1 MGPSFQK
8 FLGWILLFLGI
19 FIILWTLY
27 SSFNIFSAKKEVP
40 AVFKLEKEV
49 SLPKKE
55 VVSPQVDIEKMIREQ
70 LEGLFPSEF
79 LPKILNLLAWSIFAG
94 ILILGGSQIA
104 GLGIKLL
111 KR

>member
-1 MGPSFQK
+1 MNLFFQK

-40 AVFKLEKEV
+40 AVFKLEKK

-55 VVSPQVDIEKMIREQ
+55 VISPQVDIEKMIREQ
-70 LEGLFPSEF
+70 LESFFPSEF
-79 LPKILNLLAWSIFAG
+79 LPKILNLLAWSVFAG
-94 ILILGGSQIA
+94 ILIFGGSQIA